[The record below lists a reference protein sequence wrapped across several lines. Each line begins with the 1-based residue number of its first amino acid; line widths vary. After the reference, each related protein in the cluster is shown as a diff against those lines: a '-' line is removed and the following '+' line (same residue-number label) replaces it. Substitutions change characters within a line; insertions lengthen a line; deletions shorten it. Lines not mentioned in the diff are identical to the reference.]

1 MEKQEKSLAMSS
13 NQLKILAL
21 IAMTA
26 DHVGLMLLPGCQI
39 LRIIGR
45 LAFPIFAYMIAEGC
59 RYTSHKARYL
69 GMVLG
74 IGILCQL
81 VYFFTMRSVY
91 QCILITFAMSI
102 SIIFILQWA
111 RQKDGLRWLGFL
123 AVCLASVFLCLILPQ
138 LLKGTDYCIDYG
150 LTGVMLPVLIYL
162 ADTRPCRLLAAGI
175 GLILVALEA
184 GGIQWFGLLALL
196 PLALYDGARGK
207 LRLKYLFYI
216 YYPLH
221 LAVIWAVGMLLNRM

>member
-1 MEKQEKSLAMSS
+1 MEKQNRFAMSS

-26 DHVGLMLLPGCQI
+26 DHIGLMLLPNDLI

-59 RYTSHKARYL
+59 RYTAHKARYL

-74 IGILCQL
+74 IGVLCQL
-81 VYFFTMRSVY
+81 VYFFAMRSVY
-91 QCILITFAMSI
+91 QCILITFSLSI

-111 RQKDGLRWLGFL
+111 NETGGLRWLGFL
-123 AVCLASVFLCLILPQ
+123 ASCMISVLLCLILPK
-138 LLKGTDYCIDYG
+138 LLKGTDYGVDYG
-150 LTGVMLPVLIYL
+150 LSGVLLPVLIYL
-162 ADTRPCRLLAAGI
+162 ADTRPRRLLICGV
-175 GLILVALEA
+175 GLCLVALEA
-184 GGIQWFGLLALL
+184 GGIQWFGLMALL
-196 PLALYDGARGK
+196 PLSLYDGTRGK
-207 LRLKYLFYI
+207 RRLKYLFYM

>member
-1 MEKQEKSLAMSS
+1 MQKNRLAMSS

-21 IAMTA
+21 VAMTA

-45 LAFPIFAYMIAEGC
+45 LSFPIFAYMIAEGC

-81 VYFFTMRSVY
+81 VYFFTMESLY
-91 QCILITFAMSI
+91 QCILITFSLSI
-102 SIIFILQWA
+102 SIIFILKWA
-111 RQKDGLRWLGFL
+111 EEKGGLCWLGF
-123 AVCLASVFLCLILPQ
+123 AVSCLAAVFLCRILPQ
-138 LLKGTDYCIDYG
+138 LLKGTDFGIDYG

-162 ADTRPCRLLAAGI
+162 ADTRPRRLMAAGI
-175 GLILVALEA
+175 GLVLVALEA

-196 PLALYDGARGK
+196 PLALYDGTRGK
-207 LRLKYLFYI
+207 RKLKYLFYY

-221 LAVIWAVGMLLNRM
+221 LAAIWAVGMLFNRM